1 MRRSSQYIQY
11 PRLGPLPRR
20 ALLVASPAHG
30 AGGAVGDA
38 RLGVRAALAAGTPA
52 AGGGRAARAGGRLRD
67 VLAGALPAEHA
78 ETRGPGDG
86 ERVAREAAAA
96 GAPVVVAVG
105 GDGTLNEVV
114 NGVRTAGRGTP
125 VGAVLTGRGC
135 DASRNFGV
143 PRDPIAAVRALA
155 DGRDRQL
162 DLGRAEWGDG
172 RRCWFTIS
180 GGAGFHAAVARR
192 AQSVRMRGTLPYL
205 APVIASVHLHR
216 PTPAVLELDAVAE
229 PAVPVTAV
237 VAAHGRWVV
246 GGMKIAPDADPAD
259 GVFDVVVLGGL
270 GRVELLRWLPTIYP
284 GTHLRN
290 PRVTVRRARQVR
302 VSAPTPL
309 PTHVDGEPVGATP
322 VVFTLEPGALR
333 LRVPRGA

>member
-86 ERVAREAAAA
+86 ERLAREAAAA
-96 GAPVVVAVG
+96 GAPLVVAVG

-114 NGVRTAGRGTP
+114 NGVRTAGRGAP

-135 DASRNFGV
+135 DAPRNFGV
-143 PRDPIAAVRALA
+143 PRHPIAAVRALA
-155 DGRDRQL
+155 DG
-162 DLGRAEWGDG
+162 
-172 RRCWFTIS
+172 
-180 GGAGFHAAVARR
+180 
-192 AQSVRMRGTLPYL
+192 
-205 APVIASVHLHR
+205 
-216 PTPAVLELDAVAE
+216 
-229 PAVPVTAV
+229 
-237 VAAHGRWVV
+237 
-246 GGMKIAPDADPAD
+246 
-259 GVFDVVVLGGL
+259 VFDVVVLGAL

>member
-1 MRRSSQYIQY
+1 
-11 PRLGPLPRR
+11 
-20 ALLVASPAHG
+20 
-30 AGGAVGDA
+30 
-38 RLGVRAALAAGTPA
+38 
-52 AGGGRAARAGGRLRD
+52 
-67 VLAGALPAEHA
+67 
-78 ETRGPGDG
+78 
-86 ERVAREAAAA
+86 
-96 GAPVVVAVG
+96 
-105 GDGTLNEVV
+105 
-114 NGVRTAGRGTP
+114 
-125 VGAVLTGRGC
+125 VLTGRGC

-143 PRDPIAAVRALA
+143 PRDPIAAVRVLA

-172 RRCWFTIS
+172 RRRWFTIS
-180 GGAGFHAAVARR
+180 GGAGFDAAVARR

-205 APVIASVHLHR
+205 AAVIASVHLHR
-216 PTPAVLELDAVAE
+216 PTPAVLELDGVAE
-229 PAVPVTAV
+229 PAVPITAV
-237 VAAHGRWVV
+237 VAANGRWFG

-259 GVFDVVVLGGL
+259 GVFDVVVLGAL

>member
-1 MRRSSQYIQY
+1 MT
-11 PRLGPLPRR
+11 R
-20 ALLVASPAHG
+20 ALV
-30 AGGAVGDA
+30 V
-38 RLGVRAALAAGTPA
+38 VNPA
-52 AGGGRAARAGGRLRD
+52 AGGGRTARAWRRLRD
-67 VLAGALPAEHA
+67 VLAATLPAEHA

-86 ERVAREAAAA
+86 ERLAREAAAA
-96 GAPVVVAVG
+96 GAPLVVAVG

-114 NGVRTAGRGTP
+114 NGVRAAGRGTP

-172 RRCWFTIS
+172 RRRWFTIS
-180 GGAGFHAAVARR
+180 GGAGFDAAVARR

-205 APVIASVHLHR
+205 AAVIASVHLHR
-216 PTPAVLELDAVAE
+216 PTPAVLELDGVAE
-229 PAVPVTAV
+229 PAVPITAV
-237 VAAHGRWVV
+237 VAANGRWFG

-259 GVFDVVVLGGL
+259 GVFDVVVLGAL
-270 GRVELLRWLPTIYP
+270 GRVELLCWLPTIYP